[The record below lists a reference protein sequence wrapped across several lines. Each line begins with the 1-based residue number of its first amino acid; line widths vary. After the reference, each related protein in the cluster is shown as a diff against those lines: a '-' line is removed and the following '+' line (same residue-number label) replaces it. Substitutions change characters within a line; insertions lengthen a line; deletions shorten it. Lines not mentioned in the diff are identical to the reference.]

1 MRLLI
6 ATGLLWQLVT
16 SAVWANTLSLSPASI
31 DTGVLDNKRLFFNE
45 AQRQGGQVVADRQ
58 NLAKQSNKFENTSGH
73 ASHSSITRP
82 ESDAVLQYTG
92 VVHSER
98 GVQILLNGVP
108 WQPGQLAIVSARLQA
123 DTQLVE
129 IEMDNG
135 VQYRLMPGDAIELR
149 P

>member
-1 MRLLI
+1 MKMLI
-6 ATGLLWQLVT
+6 AAGLLWQLVNST
-16 SAVWANTLSLSPASI
+16 VSVNTPSAGPASI
-31 DTGVLDNKRLFFNE
+31 DIGVLDNKRLFFNE
-45 AQRQGGQVVADRQ
+45 AQRQVGHVGVDNQ
-58 NLAKQSNKFENTSGH
+58 NVAKQSNKYENTYGNG
-73 ASHSSITRP
+73 SHLSITQLV
-82 ESDAVLQYTG
+82 SDVLLRYTG

-98 GVQILLNGVP
+98 GVQLLLNGFP

-135 VQYRLMPGDAIELR
+135 AQYRLMPGDSIEIR